1 MQWLQRCNGCN
12 NAGELQGWGGHRDA
26 MAAMMQ
32 WLQRCNGCSDAERL
46 QGWDEHRAGGGCND
60 AMVAVMQWLR
70 RCRVVAQIGVVAGL
84 QNGCNDAMVAT
95 MQSGC
100 RAGMG
105 TVL

>member
-1 MQWLQRCNGCN
+1 MVAVMQRGVAGMGVAAGLQNGCNDAMAAVMQWLQRCRAV
-12 NAGELQGWGGHRDA
+12 AGLGWGQGW
-26 MAAMMQ
+26 
-32 WLQRCNGCSDAERL
+32 
-46 QGWDEHRAGGGCND
+46 GGCND
-60 AMVAVMQWLR
+60 AMVAVMQWLQ
-70 RCRVVAQIGVVAGL
+70 RCRVVAQIRVVAGL